1 MNNKEKFAYSGM
13 HPFTV
18 AFHIMAQI
26 CLTMFI
32 LHPVFVAIS
41 LVFSLSLCIAVV
53 GEKFLKELKFYLP
66 FYVIVAISNPLFSHN
81 GATPMFFLNGKPITY
96 EALIYGIVSS
106 GMFLSILLW
115 CRVWS
120 AVITDDKLLYLLSKR
135 FPKIGL
141 VLTVTLRMIP
151 RFRMK
156 WEELREVRSTVDDAV
171 KKGFVAKVKGAL
183 RLFSALITQAMES
196 SMETGMSM
204 AARGYGVQK
213 RTSIVR
219 YKFRASDALF
229 LALNVVLLATIVVL
243 VALGATK
250 YSFYPYIMPISGGD
264 MTIAVYVLYAAQSA
278 MLLFKEVKEEALW
291 NFCRSKI

>member
-1 MNNKEKFAYSGM
+1 MKSKDKFAYSGM
-13 HPFTV
+13 HPVTV

-41 LVFSLSLCIAVV
+41 LFISLFLCASVV
-53 GEKFLKELKFYLP
+53 GKKFLKELKFYLP
-66 FYVIVAISNPLFSHN
+66 FYLIVAVSNPLFSHN

-96 EALIYGIVSS
+96 EALIYGFVSS

-120 AVITDDKLLYLLSKR
+120 AVITDDKLLFLLGKQ

-156 WEELREVRSTVDDAV
+156 WEELREVRSTVDDAA
-171 KKGFVAKVKGAL
+171 KKGFVSKVKGAL

-204 AARGYGVQK
+204 AARGYGVRK
-213 RTSIVR
+213 RTSVIT
-219 YKFRASDALF
+219 YKFRTGDAIFLSLNLLLTAS
-229 LALNVVLLATIVVL
+229 IVVF
-243 VALGATK
+243 VALGAAK
-250 YSFYPYIMPISGGD
+250 FDFYPYISPVSVGD
-264 MTIAVYVLYAAQSA
+264 RSIIVFVLYAVQSA

>member
-1 MNNKEKFAYSGM
+1 MNHKEKLAYSGM

-18 AFHIMAQI
+18 AFHIMAQM

-41 LVFSLSLCIAVV
+41 LFASICTCIATV
-53 GEKFLKELKFYLP
+53 GKKFLKELKLYLP
-66 FYVIVAISNPLFSHN
+66 FYVIVAIGNPFFSHN

-96 EALIYGIVSS
+96 EATIYGIVSS

-120 AVITDDKLLYLLSKR
+120 AVITGDKLLYLLSKR
-135 FPKIGL
+135 FPKIAL

-151 RFRMK
+151 RFRLK

-171 KKGFVAKVKGAL
+171 DKGFVSKAKGAL
-183 RLFSALITQAMES
+183 RLFSALITQALES
-196 SMETGMSM
+196 SMETGTSM
-204 AARGYGVQK
+204 AARGYGVRK
-213 RTSIVR
+213 RTNVIT

-229 LALNVVLLATIVVL
+229 LSMNVVLLATIVVL
-243 VALGATK
+243 VALGAAN
-250 YSFYPYIMPISGGD
+250 YVFYPRIMPISGGF
-264 MTIAVYVLYAAQSA
+264 MEIAVYVLYAAQSI
-278 MLLFKEVKEEALW
+278 MLLFKEVKEETLW
-291 NFCRSKI
+291 NFYQSKI